1 MLQQFLFQK
10 AVFKKWIWSIG
21 HSPKFIKQPYGR
33 IALSDVD
40 IQVKQQ
46 DIQKKNWVGQLK
58 NVGFLELPSFKKLLS
73 LGFALCDQQG
83 KHKQGRMATS
93 STSLG
98 KPRGWGRTQGELGI

>member
-21 HSPKFIKQPYGR
+21 YSPKLIKQPYGR

-46 DIQKKNWVGQLK
+46 DIQKKMELANWT
-58 NVGFLELPSFKKLLS
+58 NVGFLELPSFKLLS

-98 KPRGWGRTQGELGI
+98 KPWGWGRPQGELGI